1 MWPGYLTPVY
11 FYTMDTLLKTLIDRS
26 AASFREMRGKDIY
39 IIVAA
44 ALSGQ
49 QHARRGQHPRFYET
63 VLDRSPGLMPAVRML
78 SNAGWYK
85 QV

>member
-1 MWPGYLTPVY
+1 MSPWHLTPIY
-11 FYTMDTLLKTLIDRS
+11 FYTMDVLKTLINSSVARL
-26 AASFREMRGKDIY
+26 REMSGKY
-39 IIVAA
+39 TYIVAA
-44 ALSGQ
+44 TLSGQ

-63 VLDRSPGLMPAVRML
+63 VLDRSPGVLPAVRM